1 MISNE
6 EKKVNKPNNAS
17 TQLSV
22 RQMSRLLKK
31 ISLHEGDIL
40 LIREGKFSQEE
51 LLMQIKRG
59 VEHLNLKRVLAVV
72 VDEFE
77 DIKSLN
83 RQEMNKNGWYH
94 IDQINKVTNKIGH

>member
-1 MISNE
+1 
-6 EKKVNKPNNAS
+6 VNKSNN
-17 TQLSV
+17 TNTYLSV
-22 RQMSRLLKK
+22 RQMARLLKK
-31 ISLHEGDIL
+31 ISLHEDDIL
-40 LIREGKFSQEE
+40 LIRKDKFGQEE

-59 VEHLNLKRVLAVV
+59 VEHLNLKRVLAIV

-94 IDQINKVTNKIGH
+94 IDQINKVTNRIGH

>member
-1 MISNE
+1 MNKSN
-6 EKKVNKPNNAS
+6 NTN
-17 TQLSV
+17 TYLSV
-22 RQMSRLLKK
+22 RQMARLLKK
-31 ISLHEGDIL
+31 ISLHEDDIL
-40 LIREGKFSQEE
+40 LIRKDKFGQEE

-59 VEHLNLKRVLAVV
+59 VEHLNLKRVLAIV

-94 IDQINKVTNKIGH
+94 IDQINKVTNRIGH

>member
-1 MISNE
+1 MINNK
-6 EKKVNKPNNAS
+6 EKKVNKSNN
-17 TQLSV
+17 TNTYLSV
-22 RQMSRLLKK
+22 RQMARLLKK
-31 ISLHEGDIL
+31 ISLHEDDIL
-40 LIREGKFSQEE
+40 LIRKDKFGQEE

-59 VEHLNLKRVLAVV
+59 VEHLNLKRVLAIV

-94 IDQINKVTNKIGH
+94 IDQINKVTNRIGH